1 MSETTTN
8 DKTLRQKTSDAISGA
23 GKKISETAS
32 KVSKHLGDNKGKYGI
47 GAGLAGAGAIAA
59 AASGRGKDNTL
70 GKEAADEKT
79 LKEKA
84 SDAISGA
91 GKKISETAGKV
102 SKHIGDNKGK
112 YGIGAAVAGTG
123 GIAAAMS
130 GRGKDE

>member
-1 MSETTTN
+1 MSETTTD

-32 KVSKHLGDNKGKYGI
+32 
-47 GAGLAGAGAIAA
+47 
-59 AASGRGKDNTL
+59 
-70 GKEAADEKT
+70 
-79 LKEKA
+79 
-84 SDAISGA
+84 
-91 GKKISETAGKV
+91 KV

-130 GRGKDE
+130 GKGKDE